1 MPLLAYIAGPA
12 DIYGGLGESYEVT
25 VLLRAEAATPAQAN
39 ALLRAG
45 VESLT
50 AVAFEAANCDAVVTD
65 VTYDNPPDDQGDP
78 SSNANAVI
86 AEAELVVYLTL

>member
-45 VESLT
+45 VERSRRGVRG
-50 AVAFEAANCDAVVTD
+50 ASCDAVVTD

-78 SSNANAVI
+78 PR
-86 AEAELVVYLTL
+86 TPTR